1 MKKEFQ
7 NNNASTNESLYKS
20 KPGSLRVKMGSSGGD
35 KTEKLSKMFSE
46 IDETWTPFEKSN
58 NEYIIKYTK
67 NASLSN
73 LKNTGKYND
82 QSDEEMKEEFSKC
95 EKELEL
101 ATSSFEA
108 YINKFNSDK
117 KNEPSSSTES
127 SMESIIDDLSVDSS
141 KPTTKEVIIFLIIII
156 ILI

>member
-7 NNNASTNESLYKS
+7 SNNASTNESLYKS
-20 KPGSLRVKMGSSGGD
+20 KPGSMRVKMGSSGGD
-35 KTEKLSKMFSE
+35 KSEKLSKMFSE

-73 LKNTGKYND
+73 LKNTGKCND

-95 EKELEL
+95 EKELET
-101 ATSSFEA
+101 ATSNIEA
-108 YINKFNSDK
+108 YISRFSSDK
-117 KNEPSSSTES
+117 KNDTSSSTES
-127 SMESIIDDLSVDSS
+127 SIESIIDELSMDSS
-141 KPTTKEVIIFLIIII
+141 KPITKEVIVIFN
-156 ILI
+156 